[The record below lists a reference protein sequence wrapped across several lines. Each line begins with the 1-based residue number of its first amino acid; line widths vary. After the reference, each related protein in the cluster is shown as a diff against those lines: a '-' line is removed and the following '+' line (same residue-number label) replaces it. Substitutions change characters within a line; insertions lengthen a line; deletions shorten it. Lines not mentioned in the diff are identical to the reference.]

1 MTIPYDVFVGAFLAK
16 ITEYNL
22 SDIDLGEFER
32 DVIVDGYLKR
42 ALSDTTFKKVISFDF
57 FSGADD
63 ELRQFDV
70 EIEEEALD
78 EIISIVS
85 EGMLV
90 QWLKPYVYKQ
100 ENLENNL
107 STRDYSFYS
116 PAELL
121 MRVGNAYAKAQKD
134 YIQMIREYSFNHGDL
149 TDLHL

>member
-16 ITEYNL
+16 IAEYEL
-22 SDIDLGEFER
+22 SDPDFGDYER
-32 DVIVDGYLKR
+32 ELVVDGYLKR
-42 ALSDTTFKKVISFDF
+42 ALSDTTFKKVVAVDF

-63 ELRQFDV
+63 EQREFEVD
-70 EIEEEALD
+70 IEEETLD
-78 EIISIVS
+78 ELVSIVS

-100 ENLENNL
+100 ENLENILN
-107 STRDYSFYS
+107 TRDYTMYS

-121 MRVGNAYAKAQKD
+121 LRIGNAYAKAQKD

-149 TDLHL
+149 TVLHI